1 MALGF
6 PSVVELQQHGVK
18 YLEDEIVERHCMEA
32 VQLLVLLWIV
42 HCFEKTEAGQWLQH
56 CPIFYAE
63 LFGNSNPRQIIQNLY
78 KTDLNNV
85 CFFLLNF
92 IIIDSYN
99 LQCFD
104 QIQMILLT
112 DTLRIR
118 VELLDCSCGD
128 LDAEQSKLPQ
138 LFLDLSIRHSQE
150 FFYDLENV
158 FLQNFSNHHVEIIRK
173 VFLFFLNFIFVRLFS
188 NSISL
193 DFEVLEILQKFPNN
207 KDESDRSIEGNE
219 GARNHSCRSVI
230 CVVMYLGEIIT
241 TLLC

>member
-6 PSVVELQQHGVK
+6 TSVVELQQHGVK

-78 KTDLNNV
+78 KTELNN
-85 CFFLLNF
+85 
-92 IIIDSYN
+92 
-99 LQCFD
+99 
-104 QIQMILLT
+104 IQMILLT

-118 VELLDCSCGD
+118 VELLDCSCSD

-138 LFLDLSIRHSQE
+138 CLVPQHTEREITSRPILTFLKFNRNNFLYPLLFLGLSIRHSQE
-150 FFYDLENV
+150 FFHDLENV

-173 VFLFFLNFIFVRLFS
+173 
-188 NSISL
+188 
-193 DFEVLEILQKFPNN
+193 KFPNN

-219 GARNHSCRSVI
+219 GARNYSCRSVI